1 MPGVGVTGDDRQHQL
16 LPAGTDPDGR
26 VRSLDGFRVIARSC
40 QLVVPSLEGGT
51 VLRHQQADD
60 LHALL
65 QSFGPLLERWE
76 GDPQLLVFRLVPGG
90 AQAELEPAAGDV
102 GDGDRLGRQDRW
114 VAVSDAGYQR
124 PEAEPRGER
133 RQARQEGPRLQAG
146 TVPVAVQR
154 REVVEYPGPV
164 ESRGLRELHPFRQ
177 FGPEKLVLRD
187 I

>member
-16 LPAGTDPDGR
+16 FPAGTDPDGR
-26 VRSLDGFRVIARSC
+26 VRSLDGFRVIARPC

-65 QSFGPLLERWE
+65 QSLGPLPERWE

-102 GDGDRLGRQDRW
+102 VDGDGLVRQNRW
-114 VAVSDAGYQR
+114 VAERDPGYKH
-124 PEAEPRGER
+124 PEPDPR
-133 RQARQEGPRLQAG
+133 
-146 TVPVAVQR
+146 V
-154 REVVEYPGPV
+154 
-164 ESRGLRELHPFRQ
+164 
-177 FGPEKLVLRD
+177 
-187 I
+187 